1 MSIIA
6 QSTEHKLENEISYP
20 CLGIF
25 SNGQIVLFT
34 SISEGTL
41 IKQGQLTTLPI
52 GTYTKTWNRDWVPY
66 VGTVTLSNEF

>member
-6 QSTEHKLENEISYP
+6 QSTEHKSQNEISYP

-25 SNGQIVLFT
+25 PNEQIVLFT

-41 IKQGQLTTLPI
+41 IKQGQFTSLPI
-52 GTYTKTWNRDWVPY
+52 GTHTKDWAHDWKPY
-66 VGTVTLSNEF
+66 VGTVTLANEI